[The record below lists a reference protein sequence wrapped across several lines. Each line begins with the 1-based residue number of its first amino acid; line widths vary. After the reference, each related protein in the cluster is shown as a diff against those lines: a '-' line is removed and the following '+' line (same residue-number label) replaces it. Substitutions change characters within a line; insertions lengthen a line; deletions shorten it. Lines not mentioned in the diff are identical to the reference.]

1 MSAGLASAD
10 APLRAADRI
19 TDRANALDASG
30 RAQVT
35 DAIARLRTDTGYDL
49 FVVYVRSFDGRSGED
64 WAHATAVQS
73 QLGARD
79 VLLAVATD
87 DGAYG
92 YSVEDGFPVP
102 VDTIAAEQVEPKLAA
117 RDWSGAAVAMA
128 NGLRTGGSS
137 GTGALPLVI
146 GGVVIVGGGAWLLT
160 RRRRSAVTT
169 SEATTPA
176 GAPQQPAGPPDP
188 FPGESTEDLGYR
200 SSQALIAVDD
210 AVRTSEQELSAARA
224 HFGEEPVAPFAAALD
239 ASRADML
246 AAFEIRQQLDDD
258 VPEDEPTQR
267 RMHAEILRLA
277 TAADE
282 RLDAQ
287 VEAFDRL
294 RGLEADAPGYVEGVA
309 SRVAAATG
317 SVATVEAAWDE
328 LRRRWAATSLE
339 PVAGNL
345 DQAKAL
351 LADAA
356 TEIAEA
362 RARLATPPQAVVDGR
377 AAEDAVTQAETL
389 LAGVERRDRELVE
402 AAGRIPA
409 ARAEVEQDLAEAAT
423 LPSADRAV
431 VARARAA
438 LDAAAAAADAPCPTP
453 SPRCTCWRRP
463 TPLSTGRS
471 PTPASSRT
479 ATGAPPRPSTRSSS
493 PRARPSPPPR
503 TSSRPGAAPS
513 ARRPG
518 PGSRRRSG
526 TCRPRPPA
534 ATPPSRCARRSRR
547 SRWPSR
553 RCSSRRPT
561 SRAGRGPP
569 AGAAARPSS
578 WAAWSSEASCP
589 APCAAAG
596 LPRRGL
602 RRRFRGRRPR
612 RPVPRQ
618 LRRLRLPRPPRRW
631 RPLLTTPAKGVAAA
645 TDDRPAEIAAVELAR
660 RPGAPVLGA
669 AHRPDGDAQVA
680 LDPTARNPSAAHQP
694 DEDAQVAL
702 DPPRATPTL
711 HISRTR
717 TPRLRSTHRAGSTG
731 SDRVGRA
738 RPTPG
743 GSGSSDARRVGRGEP
758 VRPGRRPRPAGSRR

>member
-1 MSAGLASAD
+1 MRTPRRSEIPVRRFLAPAALLAALVVALLTMSAGLASAD

-438 LDAAAAAADAPCPTP
+438 LDAAAAAADAPLPDPVAALHLLEEADAALDRTIADAREQQDRDRRTAAALDQVLVTARSAVAAAEDFVTTRRGAIGAQARTRLAEAQRHLQAATAGGDPAVALRSAQQAESMAQQALQLAQADVARWSGP
-453 SPRCTCWRRP
+453 SGGGGGTAVELGSLVLGGI
-463 TPLSTGRS
+463 LSGALRGGGGYRGGGYGGGFGGGGHGGRS
-471 PTPASSRT
+471 PGSFGGSAS
-479 ATGAPPRPSTRSSS
+479 
-493 PRARPSPPPR
+493 
-503 TSSRPGAAPS
+503 
-513 ARRPG
+513 
-518 PGSRRRSG
+518 
-526 TCRPRPPA
+526 
-534 ATPPSRCARRSRR
+534 
-547 SRWPSR
+547 
-553 RCSSRRPT
+553 
-561 SRAGRGPP
+561 
-569 AGAAARPSS
+569 
-578 WAAWSSEASCP
+578 
-589 APCAAAG
+589 
-596 LPRRGL
+596 
-602 RRRFRGRRPR
+602 RGRR
-612 RPVPRQ
+612 
-618 LRRLRLPRPPRRW
+618 
-631 RPLLTTPAKGVAAA
+631 G
-645 TDDRPAEIAAVELAR
+645 
-660 RPGAPVLGA
+660 GG
-669 AHRPDGDAQVA
+669 
-680 LDPTARNPSAAHQP
+680 
-694 DEDAQVAL
+694 
-702 DPPRATPTL
+702 
-711 HISRTR
+711 
-717 TPRLRSTHRAGSTG
+717 
-731 SDRVGRA
+731 GRF
-738 RPTPG
+738 
-743 GSGSSDARRVGRGEP
+743 
-758 VRPGRRPRPAGSRR
+758 